1 MFRSFVSFFGGRN
14 SDPPPEYHTVDP
26 LNRQDGQE
34 SPPTER
40 GGAPLFE
47 PDFESPIEQDDTPR
61 NRFDYYVDLR
71 RFQQLVEWQIRNIS
85 PDLYGDFDSRVE
97 VARDWVIDCW
107 KRHGIWAASWR
118 GTGPSHN
125 DKWPCRD
132 SGGMPTS
139 LLSLELEWEME
150 HLVELHRPTRIP
162 ELFGSQYLPPSRDVP
177 LQWGFDHL
185 VRTALYNVNQRWRR
199 AGFRC
204 SGVDQPGVR
213 FCRDLKLLYASLPI
227 PAREKLD
234 SLDACCW
241 ADLFRGETR
250 QNQAPRTDMF
260 GRLIGDAQPNAS
272 QIADGWELEPPE
284 TDIWGRINGDAQ
296 ANSMPSPTTDGSV
309 LQAPRTTIFGR
320 VIRDA
325 QANAMSS
332 LSAEGSVLEQ
342 PRTGIFGR
350 SNEGIFGRSNEDVQ
364 VATML
369 RPTADGLELEQPQ
382 TGIFGR
388 SNGDAQVTAILSPT
402 ADGLELEQPRT
413 GIFGRLNGDAQANA
427 MPSPTADGSVL
438 EQPRT
443 GIFGRSNGDAQVTT
457 ILSPTADGLE
467 LEPTRTD
474 ISGRITRDAQAN
486 ATPSPTADGLELEPT
501 RIDISGRITRDAQ
514 ANATPSPTAD
524 GLELEEISQ
533 VVQTRRTT
541 RGGGRVP
548 RRPPRRRGVVKR
560 RRGVAERRRRGL

>member
-1 MFRSFVSFFGGRN
+1 MFRSFVSFFRGQN

-40 GGAPLFE
+40 GDAPLLE
-47 PDFESPIEQDDTPR
+47 PDYESPTEQDDTPR

-71 RFQQLVEWQIRNIS
+71 RFQQLVEWQIRHIS

-185 VRTALYNVNQRWRR
+185 VRTALYNVNKRWRR

-213 FCRDLKLLYASLPI
+213 FCRDLKLLYASLPV

-272 QIADGWELEPPE
+272 QTADGWELEPPE

-332 LSAEGSVLEQ
+332 LSADGSVLEQ

-388 SNGDAQVTAILSPT
+388 LNGDAQANATPSPT
-402 ADGLELEQPRT
+402 ADGSVLEQPRT
-413 GIFGRLNGDAQANA
+413 GIFGRSNGDAQVTTIL
-427 MPSPTADGSVL
+427 SPTADGLEL

-486 ATPSPTADGLELEPT
+486 ATPSPTADGLELE
-501 RIDISGRITRDAQ
+501 
-514 ANATPSPTAD
+514 
-524 GLELEEISQ
+524 EISQ

-541 RGGGRVP
+541 RRGGRVP